1 MIMNNEDRTR
11 ALINLAEEMY
21 EIVKDLPTAFTG
33 GIALAYLE
41 YKKQKEVKRSPGD
54 MDIVILQGY
63 LPTVR
68 KRLIEKYQKEILRI
82 EGERRDDISRI
93 FLWSPYNVEV
103 ELFDTLFLKSIKVG
117 KIRIIDLNQILALK
131 LYGYLYAKRE
141 KDLIDIYRLIL
152 LDAVDPKDLVLMIK
166 NAPIFQLDSPAN
178 IIEKLYEKI
187 DAFQLFDNSEKEK
200 IKEIFDIMKTKL
212 KGK

>member
-1 MIMNNEDRTR
+1 MNNEDRTHV
-11 ALINLAEEMY
+11 LINLVEEMY
-21 EIVKDLPTAFTG
+21 GIVKNLPTAFTG
-33 GIALAYLE
+33 GVAVAYLE
-41 YKKQKEVKRSPGD
+41 CINERKVKRIPGD
-54 MDIVILQGY
+54 IDIVTLQGY
-63 LPTVR
+63 LPEVR
-68 KRLIEKYQKEILRI
+68 ERLIQTYRNNILRI

-93 FLWSPYNVEV
+93 LLGSPYNVEV
-103 ELFDTLFLKSIKVG
+103 ELFDTLFLNSIEVG

-131 LYGYLYAKRE
+131 LYGYLHAKRE

-178 IIEKLYEKI
+178 MIEKLYEKI

-212 KGK
+212 KGE

>member
-1 MIMNNEDRTR
+1 MNNEDRTSV
-11 ALINLAEEMY
+11 LINLAEEMY
-21 EIVKDLPTAFTG
+21 SVVRDLPTAFTG
-33 GIALAYLE
+33 GIVLAYLE
-41 YKKQKEVKRSPGD
+41 YTEQKKVKRIPGD
-54 MDIVILQGY
+54 IDIVTLRGY
-63 LPTVR
+63 LPIVR
-68 KRLIEKYQKEILRI
+68 EKLIEKYQREILKI

-103 ELFDTLFLKSIKVG
+103 ELFDTLFLNSIEVG

-131 LYGYLYAKRE
+131 LYGYLYVKRE

-166 NAPIFQLDSPAN
+166 NAPILQLDSPAN

-200 IKEIFDIMKTKL
+200 IKEVFDIMKTEL
-212 KGK
+212 KGE

>member
-1 MIMNNEDRTR
+1 MNSEDRTR

-21 EIVKDLPTAFTG
+21 DIVKDLPTAFTG

-41 YKKQKEVKRSPGD
+41 YKKQKKVKRSPGD
-54 MDIVILQGY
+54 MDIVTLQGY
-63 LPTVR
+63 LPIVR
-68 KRLIEKYQKEILRI
+68 ERLIKKYQREILRI

-103 ELFDTLFLKSIKVG
+103 ELFDTLFFNSIEVG

-131 LYGYLYAKRE
+131 LYGYLHAKRE

-152 LDAVDPKDLVLMIK
+152 LDAVDPKDLVSMIK
-166 NAPIFQLDSPAN
+166 NDPIFQLYSPTN
-178 IIEKLYEKI
+178 IIEELYEKT

>member
-41 YKKQKEVKRSPGD
+41 YKKQKKVKRSPGD

-103 ELFDTLFLKSIKVG
+103 ELFDTLFLKSIEVG
-117 KIRIIDLNQILALK
+117 KIRIIDPNQILALK
-131 LYGYLYAKRE
+131 LYGYLHAKRE

-152 LDAVDPKDLVLMIK
+152 LDAVDPKDLVSMIK
-166 NAPIFQLDSPAN
+166 NDPIFQLDSPAN
-178 IIEKLYEKI
+178 IIEELYEKT

>member
-1 MIMNNEDRTR
+1 
-11 ALINLAEEMY
+11 LP
-21 EIVKDLPTAFTG
+21 IVR
-33 GIALAYLE
+33 
-41 YKKQKEVKRSPGD
+41 V
-54 MDIVILQGY
+54 
-63 LPTVR
+63 
-68 KRLIEKYQKEILRI
+68 RLIEKYQREILRI
-82 EGERRDDISRI
+82 EGERRDDIFRI

-103 ELFDTLFLKSIKVG
+103 ELFDTLFLNSIEVG
-117 KIRIIDLNQILALK
+117 KIRIDPNQILALK
-131 LYGYLYAKRE
+131 LYGYLHAKRE